1 MFSRGNNPILRDL
14 QLLLKKQ
21 EPQNTVADEHCHV
34 TRVIS
39 GKGEGCCNNSGA
51 FRTCK
56 QKDLKLDEFKH
67 FFQAEYFDD
76 IFGHLHCFMGIV
88 EIHGINSRTDGAH
101 DIRVKAVADH

>member
-14 QLLLKKQ
+14 QLLSKKQ
-21 EPQNTVADEHCHV
+21 NHKNTVADEHCHV

-39 GKGEGCCNNSGA
+39 GKGEESCNNSEV
-51 FRTCK
+51 FRACK
-56 QKDLKLDEFKH
+56 QGDGKLDKFKH

-76 IFGHLHCFMGIV
+76 IFGHLHRFTSIV
-88 EIHGINSRTDGAH
+88 EIHGINSRADGAH